1 MALTAEQL
9 PELRHP
15 VQLLWADDDP
25 FGAVDVG
32 KRAAELIPDAELHV
46 VPGGHAPW
54 VNAPTQVGQLA
65 TAFLNRRYETPLR
78 AA

>member
-1 MALTAEQL
+1 LTAEQL
-9 PELRHP
+9 SQLLQP

-25 FGAVDVG
+25 FGGVDVG

-54 VNAPTQVGQLA
+54 VNTPKQVGQLA
-65 TAFLNRRYETPLR
+65 MTFFNERY
-78 AA
+78 AATCA